1 MNFIFDRC
9 VGFLMWLGPFF
20 NLTYKEINV
29 LIFLI
34 IEPIIFLIMLFII
47 IKQYKRNI
55 DILKHAKIR

>member
-1 MNFIFDRC
+1 MNFIFNKC
-9 VGFLMWLGPFF
+9 VDFLMWLGPLF

-29 LIFLI
+29 LIFVI

-55 DILKHAKIR
+55 HILEYAKIR